1 MQKHRKIFHEYQVLM
16 EKNQSNVEITRCK
29 ETIAVLNQEKESL
42 KGKIELNKR
51 KREETDKK
59 QKEQEIKLQELDKET
74 QSKQKDQQTLWEEEC
89 RKSQLSEQMIEWIE
103 SENFHTGQEI
113 LQELDSQLKKVEGIL
128 KQYILTEKK
137 NMENIMQIIDDP
149 GR

>member
-16 EKNQSNVEITRCK
+16 EKDQSNVEITRCK

-59 QKEQEIKLQELDKET
+59 QKQQEIKLQELDKET

>member
-1 MQKHRKIFHEYQVLM
+1 MQKYRKIFHEYQVLM
-16 EKNQSNVEITRCK
+16 EKDQSNVEITRCK

-74 QSKQKDQQTLWEEEC
+74 RSKQKDQQTLWEEEC

>member
-16 EKNQSNVEITRCK
+16 EKDQSNVEITWCK

-74 QSKQKDQQTLWEEEC
+74 ESKQKDQQTLWEEEC

>member
-16 EKNQSNVEITRCK
+16 EKDQSNVEITRCK

-42 KGKIELNKR
+42 KGNIELNKR

>member
-16 EKNQSNVEITRCK
+16 EKDQSNVEITRCK

>member
-16 EKNQSNVEITRCK
+16 EKDQSNVEITRCK

-59 QKEQEIKLQELDKET
+59 QKEQEIKIQELDKET

>member
-16 EKNQSNVEITRCK
+16 EKDQSNVEITRCK

-42 KGKIELNKR
+42 KGKVELNKR

>member
-16 EKNQSNVEITRCK
+16 EKDQSNVEITRCK

-74 QSKQKDQQTLWEEEC
+74 ESKQKDQQTLWEEEC

>member
-16 EKNQSNVEITRCK
+16 EKDQSNVEITRCK
-29 ETIAVLNQEKESL
+29 LTIAVLNQEKENL

>member
-16 EKNQSNVEITRCK
+16 EKDQSNVEITRCK

-42 KGKIELNKR
+42 KGKIKLNKR